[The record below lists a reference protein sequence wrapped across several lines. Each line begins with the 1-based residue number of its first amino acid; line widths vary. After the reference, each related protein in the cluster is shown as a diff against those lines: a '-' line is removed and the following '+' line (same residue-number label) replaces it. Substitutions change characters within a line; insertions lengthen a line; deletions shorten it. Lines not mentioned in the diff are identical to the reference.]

1 MKRRF
6 FSVINPILMSRFLFI
21 LCLFPLYSIAQKKIP
36 LGSVVNSEF
45 NEIHPLVSP
54 DGQTLYFVRENHPSN
69 TYGRDGSNDV
79 WFSEKRA
86 DKWSLAKRMP
96 PAINKDKYNDIF
108 SITPDGQTML
118 IRGVYVKGKRQ
129 NEVGISISTKTKA
142 GWSQPDKVNIPKLDV
157 LCKGAYLSAFL
168 SNDGKSMLLAFSEKK
183 NSTADDLYISTKD
196 RQGEWSKPES
206 LGSQINTDFAETTP
220 FLASDNQT
228 LYFAS
233 NRPGGQG
240 GFDIWVSKR
249 LNRTWQK
256 WSKPINLGEK
266 INSKEDDMYYSLT
279 SDGQF
284 AFLTTKDQSIG
295 KGDIVYFELQN
306 QAEETDDNPI
316 LAGKTG
322 GADNNEN
329 QTTRLTNTAPEP
341 VIMYSGKVVNPQ
353 TGQPVAARI
362 VYEVLSDD
370 PDELESGVAN
380 TNPLTGEYKIVLPY
394 GKMYAVRAEAK
405 DFISTS
411 QRVDLTQ
418 KGTYK
423 ELSGGDMRVIP
434 ISIGSSITLNNIFFE
449 FGKATLQ
456 PSSFV
461 ELNRIVEIMQ
471 DNPTLEVEIQG
482 HTDNVGTAAINKRIS
497 QERADAVRAYLLQRK
512 IAATRIKSSG
522 FGFERPIASNDTPE
536 GQAQNRRVDFVIL
549 KK

>member
-1 MKRRF
+1 M
-6 FSVINPILMSRFLFI
+6 IRFLF
-21 LCLFPLYSIAQKKIP
+21 LLSLTSLHLFAQKKIP
-36 LGSVVNSEF
+36 LGAVVNSEF

-54 DGQTLYFVRENHPSN
+54 DGQTLYFVRANHPSN
-69 TYGRDGSNDV
+69 THGRDGSNDV
-79 WFSEKRA
+79 WFSEKKG

-118 IRGVYVKGKRQ
+118 IRGVYLKGKRQ

-157 LCKGAYLSAFL
+157 MCKGDYLSAFL
-168 SNDGKSMLLAFSEKK
+168 SNDGKSMILAFSEKK
-183 NSTADDLYISTKD
+183 NSTADDLYISLKD
-196 RQGEWSKPES
+196 RQGNWSKPLS
-206 LGSQINTDFAETTP
+206 LGTQINTDFSETTP

-256 WSKPINLGEK
+256 WSKPINLGET
-266 INSKEDDMYYSLT
+266 INSKEDDLYYSLT
-279 SDGQF
+279 SDGKY
-284 AFLTTKDQSIG
+284 AFLTTKDKSVG
-295 KGDIVYFELQN
+295 KGDIVYFDLQS
-306 QAEETDDNPI
+306 QTEETDDNPI

-322 GADNNEN
+322 SADTDKGEKNTN
-329 QTTRLTNTAPEP
+329 TLVNTAPEP
-341 VIMYSGKVVNPQ
+341 VVMYSGKVVNPQ
-353 TGQPVAARI
+353 TGQPVDARI

-370 PDELESGVAN
+370 PNELESGVAN

-394 GKMYAVRAEAK
+394 GKTYSVRAEAK
-405 DFISTS
+405 DFIATS
-411 QRVDLTQ
+411 QRIDLTQ
-418 KGTYK
+418 KGAYK
-423 ELSGGDMRVIP
+423 EMSGGEMRVIP

-456 PSSFV
+456 PSSFP
-461 ELNRIVEIMQ
+461 ELNRILEIMQ

-482 HTDNVGTAAINKRIS
+482 HTDNVGTAAVNKRIS

-512 IAATRIKSSG
+512 ITATRIKSSG

>member
-1 MKRRF
+1 MIRTLF
-6 FSVINPILMSRFLFI
+6 FLYFISIGLF
-21 LCLFPLYSIAQKKIP
+21 AQKKIP

-54 DGQTLYFVRENHPSN
+54 DGETLYFVRANHPSN
-69 TYGRDGSNDV
+69 THGREGSNDV
-79 WFSEKRA
+79 WFSEKRG

-118 IRGVYVKGKRQ
+118 IRGVYIKGKRQ

-142 GWSQPDKVNIPKLDV
+142 GWSQPDKVDIPKLDV

-168 SNDGKSMLLAFSEKK
+168 SNDGKSMILAFSEKK
-183 NSTADDLYISTKD
+183 NSTEDDLYISSKD
-196 RQGEWSKPES
+196 RQGNWSKPVS
-206 LGSQINTDFAETTP
+206 LGNQINSELSETTP

-256 WSKPINLGEK
+256 WSTPINLGTK
-266 INSKEDDMYYSLT
+266 INSKEDDLYYSLT
-279 SDGQF
+279 SDGKY

-295 KGDIVYFELQN
+295 KGDIVYFDLQN
-306 QAEETDDNPI
+306 QADDIDETPT

-322 GADNNEN
+322 GADKQEGAKNTNN
-329 QTTRLTNTAPEP
+329 TMNTAPEP
-341 VIMYSGKVVNPQ
+341 VVMYSGKVVNPQ
-353 TGQPVAARI
+353 TGQPVDARI

-394 GKMYAVRAEAK
+394 GKTYSIRAEAK

-411 QRVDLTQ
+411 QRIDLTQ
-418 KGTYK
+418 KGAYK
-423 ELSGGDMRVIP
+423 ELSGGEMRVIP

-456 PSSFV
+456 PSSFP
-461 ELNRIVEIMQ
+461 ELNRIVDIMQ

-482 HTDNVGTAAINKRIS
+482 HTDNIGTATINKRIS
-497 QERADAVRAYLLQRK
+497 QERADAVRTYLLQRK

-522 FGFERPIASNDTPE
+522 FGFERPIANNDTPE

>member
-1 MKRRF
+1 MIRF
-6 FSVINPILMSRFLFI
+6 FFLFS
-21 LCLFPLYSIAQKKIP
+21 LTSLSLFAQKKIP
-36 LGSVVNSEF
+36 LGAVVNSEF

-54 DGQTLYFVRENHPSN
+54 DGQVLYFVRANHPSN

-79 WFSEKRA
+79 WFSEKKG

-96 PAINKDKYNDIF
+96 PSINKDKYNDIF

-142 GWSQPDKVNIPKLDV
+142 GWSQPDKVNIPKLDA
-157 LCKGAYLSAFL
+157 LCKGDYLSAFL
-168 SNDGKSMLLAFSEKK
+168 SNDGKSMILAFSEKK

-196 RQGEWSKPES
+196 RQGNWSKPES
-206 LGSQINTDFAETTP
+206 LGNQINTDFAETTP

-256 WSKPINLGEK
+256 WSKPVNLGKK
-266 INSKEDDMYYSLT
+266 INSKEDDLYYTIT
-279 SDGQF
+279 SDGQY
-284 AFLTTKDQSIG
+284 AFLTTKDQSVG

-306 QAEETDDNPI
+306 KTEETDDNPI
-316 LAGKTG
+316 LAEKTR
-322 GADNNEN
+322 ATEN
-329 QTTRLTNTAPEP
+329 DESRTSRLPNTAPEP
-341 VIMYSGKVVNPQ
+341 VVMYSGKVVNPQ
-353 TGQPVAARI
+353 TGQPVDARI

-370 PDELESGVAN
+370 PDEMESGVAN

-394 GKMYAVRAEAK
+394 GKIYAVRAEAK

-411 QRVDLTQ
+411 QRIDLTQ

-423 ELSGGDMRVIP
+423 EISGEEMRVIP

-456 PSSFV
+456 PSSFP

-482 HTDNVGTAAINKRIS
+482 HTDNVGTAAVNKRIS

-512 IAATRIKSSG
+512 VAATRIKSSG